1 MSNKI
6 RKGQSSERG
15 IALVITLII
24 VTILVT
30 LVVELTY
37 STQVSVRIAATYRD
51 DLRAYYV
58 ARSGI
63 ELAMAVLTR
72 DSEEDEEDIRQE
84 KQGGRQDAL
93 DELWANLTETV
104 VSAQVLEPDLFGG
117 GRLVVQIIDEDRKI
131 NANLANEDPTASIM
145 ERLFL
150 DGEISQDFRSAIAD
164 WIDEDEEETDPGGAE
179 TLYYEGLDIPYPC
192 KDGPMDTISELRMI
206 RGSEEARKK
215 TFDPFENEST
225 KTQGK
230 WTLEELLSAVPDRGP
245 NINVNTAPGPVLM
258 ALHEDIDHLQV
269 EETLQD
275 RATDPF
281 PTVPAFRDYFNNTFG
296 ISDLPPNL
304 IVESEYFAIES
315 IGMVGEV
322 EKRLVVTVHR
332 APSSG
337 AIDIISWRVE

>member
-1 MSNKI
+1 
-6 RKGQSSERG
+6 
-15 IALVITLII
+15 VITVII

-30 LVVELTY
+30 LLVELTY
-37 STQVSVRIAATYRD
+37 STQVSVRIAATHRD
-51 DLRAYYV
+51 DLKAYYV

-72 DSEEDEEDIRQE
+72 DSEEDQEDIRQE
-84 KQGGRQDAL
+84 KQAGRQDAL

-104 VSAQVLEPDLFGG
+104 ASAQILEPDLLGG
-117 GRLVVQIIDEDRKI
+117 GRLLVQIIDEDRKI

-164 WIDEDEEETDPGGAE
+164 WVDEDEEETDPGGAE

-192 KDGPMDTISELRMI
+192 KDSPMDTISELRMI

-230 WTLEELLSAVPDRGP
+230 WILEELLSAVPDRGP

-258 ALHEDIDHLQV
+258 ALHEDVDHLQV
-269 EETLQD
+269 EEALQD

-281 PTVPAFRDYFNNTFG
+281 PTVQAFRDYFNNNFG

-304 IVESEYFAIES
+304 IVESEYFTIES
-315 IGMVGEV
+315 IGIVGEV

-337 AIDIISWRVE
+337 AINIISWRVE